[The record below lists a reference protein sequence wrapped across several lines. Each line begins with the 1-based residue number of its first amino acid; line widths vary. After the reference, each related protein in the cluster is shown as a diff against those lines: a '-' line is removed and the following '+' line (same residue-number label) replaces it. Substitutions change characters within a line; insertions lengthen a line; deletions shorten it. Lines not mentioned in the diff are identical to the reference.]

1 MSTSDDSDSS
11 LEYED
16 QDNSF
21 DDENVPNML
30 VTEEQWVKLIEF
42 CSFKSKSNESVTRGI
57 GVEKLCQ
64 TTDVDFGGQETIEN
78 GWILNNNNQE
88 ECLIVSFQIPIF
100 INEIHIYESLNPGSI
115 VKLEMLEIQ
124 RRKKMKISV

>member
-42 CSFKSKSNESVTRGI
+42 SSFKSKSNESVTRGI